1 MTVVIIS
8 LTFRA
13 RLLSSSSGFS
23 RTFITVSHENSGL
36 PFPSQVSNTRA
47 KQSIQLYPSVVF
59 GTGFFLKIHPGH
71 RLIQCASL
79 AKCPTNPVFLT
90 CQMPNKWR
98 TFGILLDIPWS
109 ELETYPAPGGG
120 GGGGEGGMERERERE
135 GEKKWERA
143 NVFSVHNV
151 N

>member
-1 MTVVIIS
+1 MVVTVVIIS
-8 LTFRA
+8 LTFCA

-36 PFPSQVSNTRA
+36 PFPSQMSNTRA

-71 RLIQCASL
+71 QLIQCSSH
-79 AKCPTNPVFLT
+79 AKCPTNGRHLEYWTSPGRS
-90 CQMPNKWR
+90 WR
-98 TFGILLDIPWS
+98 PS
-109 ELETYPAPGGG
+109 QPPGGK
-120 GGGGEGGMERERERE
+120 GGMERERE